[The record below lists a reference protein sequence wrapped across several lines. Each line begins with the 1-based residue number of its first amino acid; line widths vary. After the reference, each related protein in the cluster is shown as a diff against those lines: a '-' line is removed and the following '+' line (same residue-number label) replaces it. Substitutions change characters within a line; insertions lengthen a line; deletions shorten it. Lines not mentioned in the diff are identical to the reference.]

1 IPGLAHQP
9 AGLQEGL
16 GGPVRDSRVSS
27 SKTLLG
33 SVVEDFGLLCTAPS
47 DRERYR
53 TPSEK
58 ACSRNLDQTSPTPV
72 SEYLSMNN
80 NNITACRVYKKS
92 FYKKEDGPADCT
104 RAPVDCF
111 VKASN
116 APSWSNLAGVWGSE
130 VTETIAEETGGML
143 AVCVGIE
150 DDDGLDIDW
159 EVENKSPPNIAVE
172 NEDDR
177 PGLARPQPARKLGP
191 LTPCDG
197 RGPEV
202 AASLTDLLEVQNI
215 VQKDVGPLDL
225 VELEA
230 ELQD

>member
-1 IPGLAHQP
+1 MVWRGLSEMIPIALNCATRGIPGLAPQP

-33 SVVEDFGLLCTAPS
+33 
-47 DRERYR
+47 
-53 TPSEK
+53 
-58 ACSRNLDQTSPTPV
+58 N
-72 SEYLSMNN
+72 
-80 NNITACRVYKKS
+80 
-92 FYKKEDGPADCT
+92 GPADCT
-104 RAPVDCF
+104 GAPVGCF
-111 VKASN
+111 VKAFN
-116 APSWSNLAGVWGSE
+116 APSGSILAGVWGSQ
-130 VTETIAEETGGML
+130 VAGTIAEETGGML

-177 PGLARPQPARKLGP
+177 PGLARPPRAEKLRP
-191 LTPCDG
+191 PTPCDG

-202 AASLTDLLEVQNI
+202 AASLTDFLEVQNT
-215 VQKDVGPLDL
+215 VQKVEPLN
-225 VELEA
+225 
-230 ELQD
+230 